1 MNYDSIKSRINQF
14 KTNNDL
20 DENIYNKILND
31 LDELYKI
38 KSNAFIQITSNQ
50 YILNEKENFKIYL
63 IGKLLNKSIEENKLK
78 NYEIAYKYIKQIEEL
93 KPSGNYLETKDKLES
108 YIKFNLNIKE
118 GKKLIEN
125 KEFKEAIQYF
135 KKLKETAI
143 NLDQYKIL
151 NQGYELAKT
160 KYFTYLNE
168 EIINLLPKKSEKN
181 CIKKCKDII
190 NKCEFI
196 FKEYQN
202 EKQLKTKL
210 SDIKRQIYIICLEK
224 IIEEKA
230 EKNEDYTN
238 ELNKYRITIE
248 IENMGE
254 NVLSNFIY
262 KVLNKL
268 DSKKKNNL
276 NKNEIRK
283 QKKAILQSTKFDD
296 ISLEIVDYYINII
309 KEINEVDLNEVGE
322 EIKTQIINYNSESNM
337 EHDDPIKW
345 FKSNE
350 NNIKNNNFR
359 GRVFAVFNQVNKKI
373 TEFDIRPI
381 QLISLLFLT
390 KGESKL
396 GGIFLQINTGEGKT
410 LIIQFLAAYLALL
423 GNKVDIISSSVV
435 LADTDADNKDIQD
448 FYKDLGLTSGKAS
461 NDEYDKD
468 IVYGDTLNFEAGIL
482 KEEFKEQKVR
492 YNRPFDCVIIDEVD
506 SISLDNIISMAQL
519 TDSFPGRSCYQYF
532 YYQILICFCQII
544 SESPKITEEKGYKEI
559 IHGQI
564 KKMLIGKIL
573 EEDGKHLKSDLPII
587 YPKSMKENIEES
599 IDPWI
604 DSTIRAFTMTENRD
618 FIVRKNIVLVDHLMT
633 GVIQK
638 NMTLDRGTHQ
648 ILQILFNTKSTFENE
663 NTNFLSNISF
673 FKRYKGNIYGVTGT
687 FGGPNFQ
694 YILRTVYEVK
704 LYKIPP
710 YKTSLLEDKGSYVF
724 IDEQSYKNKILEN
737 IKNMI
742 EKKRSVLLICDSI
755 GKGQEFLDLLNNDY
769 KGNVMKYFT
778 EEDESTV
785 NNILSVGK
793 IIVATNL
800 AGRGTDIKIT
810 DELEENG
817 GLHVL
822 VTFLPINQR
831 VEEQN
836 YGRAGRKGQK
846 GSHMLVMQYNNEYG
860 HLEKDELTVD
870 CIRRKRDKI
879 ELEKIKYLIEND
891 MKFILEKEEIFK
903 KFCYLKNVE
912 CQKFNTY
919 QKLNLQEIWAK
930 IIKSED
936 IEEIKKN
943 FEILQND
950 KKKNKI
956 KNNLIKLKDI
966 INYADNSE
974 KFFTKIF
981 DLEYEY
987 SWAAR
992 LKYSCL
998 LAKEKS
1004 GLFNLNYF
1012 HNQEKSIEEFEK
1024 TKSIIDI
1031 FIGNLSSLSSLNKL
1045 VFSFLKKNEEQ
1056 IKDPNFKTEIE
1067 KQNEVIKIFLET
1079 IKQLIDDNIETIRT
1093 YIQENNEK
1101 NKIEL
1106 SKLLSLEDIIKIS
1119 KLLNLDDKTDIKLFM
1134 DEFGFQSFEVLIIK
1148 KNKTYIGNIII
1159 ISLGV
1164 LETCV
1169 GAVLL
1174 LYSNNPIIFKVA
1186 RYLIREGIKDIIK
1199 GIKATV
1205 DGEELNLK
1213 SFALEKGVSLV
1224 GFALDLALG
1233 GTIDI
1238 GNSVKDRIFNVVK
1251 EECVNLAKTY
1261 ANKYL
1266 ANKIVKKL
1274 INILENKLKSF
1285 LIEPLMDIM
1294 ASEGENIDKCI
1305 QYDIINSNEENKNL
1319 ILNNCDK
1326 IFEEMDNLLDFFGP
1340 LIEFV
1345 KILSNKNNEEKLPKF
1360 LEFLSNFD
1368 YKGLIN
1374 IIDNIRKTIKN
1385 SKICNK
1391 SKNDLYSLIKNFDS
1405 LIDDEKV
1412 DDICKELIECGVINK
1427 NGELNK
1433 KMCQIKGFEQSFIL
1447 TIDKKYLIYE
1457 FNDKKNISNELK
1469 EKLNLI
1475 FSKMNKVNLNNK
1487 KEEIKN
1493 DIYNKLENFIQSI
1506 IERVLELIEDK
1517 ASEKIE
1523 KLYEKYK
1530 NKKKNV
1536 NCDLDFENEEKKIKK
1551 KENED
1556 EEEQIQLS
1564 KKSNSNTINEE
1575 EGNVKLMELNN
1586 EEIKKAKNKEK
1597 KEKSITIVNE
1607 KNYKEFFKETSKFC
1621 LKFGKQAGI
1630 NNIFIPKLMEILS
1643 DFFKKKLKEK
1653 LLPGLFERFDDYF
1666 EMFGEHLII
1675 LEKKYNFKG
1684 YIDTI
1689 IKIIRNS
1696 FHIITGIQ
1704 IFIHPIIKNIINK
1717 IKKGDDIHKILSD
1730 FNQELISKVENEIII
1745 PFKNFI
1751 NEIFGEKGNV
1761 TKYKFFENIIAKGY
1775 KKVKEIGIDKFEKI
1789 KNIYLEKR
1797 KQLCELPN
1805 ELVKKYEDKKE
1816 EIKKKYNEYKE
1827 KIINSIDQKIE
1838 SLDKYNFKIEFKK
1851 INKKL
1856 KTIINEQLNELK
1868 NEAKNKIN
1876 NITSKIQ
1883 KFFDIFIEIID
1894 KILNL
1899 KFEGITNEDKKINII
1914 NHILNFIL
1922 EVETGKIKLKN
1933 KNEKGEEI
1941 QENSKDL
1948 LFKYLSEKLDIKDI
1962 NIKEVIEYL
1971 FKKGLKPIIN
1981 KSLNAAI
1988 NYGQKKYD
1996 EIKQYYQPILKMIQ
2010 SLISML
2016 KEDASKF
2023 LEKFR
2028 EKIDNKIDI
2037 IFEYFLKFINY
2048 IFKKANVLDLYT
2060 LKIEFDYTFKKDLVK
2075 NLKKLKEIAVS
2086 KIIEN
2091 LELEIKKLEN
2101 ECDEKIKEISKIC
2114 SDKINA
2120 LVDKYENKLFGCINK
2135 IIIDEN
2141 KNSNIKKQIKSD
2153 KITEDNK
2160 IETKKNEINF
2170 NQRNDIIINSKLDK
2184 NDNSNELINIKNS
2197 EIFGKDLNL
2206 NYNIKPDENG
2216 NNMFWTK
2223 YNSIDDDEDLIE
2235 LVEKVDK
2242 ELKEKDIK
2250 YNIKRSNENKVN
2262 IFTTTYEEDSEE
2274 YLNELYDYYVPLE
2287 KEKKKDNN
2295 DNLNLENSIYNLD
2308 NKDYLNKKSDN
2319 KDIATKEVNENSI
2332 NDISD
2337 INNGEIKENESI
2349 NNFQYTFLTE
2359 STKEESF
2366 ILDDN
2371 NKTEN
2376 FKEIGKSKN
2385 EKNDSFNI
2393 NEKKEIMDSN
2403 KVNLN
2408 SESSNKIENNES
2420 NNDISKTNELSQKK
2434 LSGQIK
2440 GDKFDNI
2447 FAKIE
2452 NFKEKELNFIQSDN
2466 VKNTC
2471 KKLDKHLIK
2480 IANSKN
2486 TEIVMNFVD
2495 KFDGKKYNGY
2505 LDKFKSYSD
2514 LLDSKSKE
2522 QFRDNAKKLL
2532 QDEIFNLYEKYMEP
2546 KLKEFAIE
2554 FANKIVD
2561 KIGEKITKKK

>member
-1 MNYDSIKSRINQF
+1 M
-14 KTNNDL
+14 
-20 DENIYNKILND
+20 E
-31 LDELYKI
+31 
-38 KSNAFIQITSNQ
+38 
-50 YILNEKENFKIYL
+50 
-63 IGKLLNKSIEENKLK
+63 
-78 NYEIAYKYIKQIEEL
+78 
-93 KPSGNYLETKDKLES
+93 
-108 YIKFNLNIKE
+108 
-118 GKKLIEN
+118 
-125 KEFKEAIQYF
+125 
-135 KKLKETAI
+135 
-143 NLDQYKIL
+143 
-151 NQGYELAKT
+151 
-160 KYFTYLNE
+160 
-168 EIINLLPKKSEKN
+168 
-181 CIKKCKDII
+181 
-190 NKCEFI
+190 
-196 FKEYQN
+196 
-202 EKQLKTKL
+202 
-210 SDIKRQIYIICLEK
+210 
-224 IIEEKA
+224 
-230 EKNEDYTN
+230 
-238 ELNKYRITIE
+238 
-248 IENMGE
+248 
-254 NVLSNFIY
+254 
-262 KVLNKL
+262 
-268 DSKKKNNL
+268 
-276 NKNEIRK
+276 
-283 QKKAILQSTKFDD
+283 STKFDN

-309 KEINEVDLNEVGE
+309 KEINEADLNEVGE
-322 EIKTQIINYNSESNM
+322 EIKTQIINFNNESNLD
-337 EHDDPIKW
+337 HDDPINW
-345 FKSNE
+345 FKCNK

-359 GRVFAVFNQVNKKI
+359 GRVFAVFNQVNKAI
-373 TEFDIRPI
+373 TQYDIRPI

-390 KGESKL
+390 KGEAKL

-423 GNKVDIISSSVV
+423 GNKVDIISSSIS
-435 LADTDADNKDIQD
+435 LADEDADNKEIKA
-448 FYKDLGLTSGKAS
+448 FYEFLGLTSGKAS

-482 KEEFKEQKVR
+482 KEEFKEQEVR
-492 YNRPFDCVIIDEVD
+492 HKRPFDCVIVDEVD

-532 YYQILICFCQII
+532 YLQILICFCQII
-544 SESPKITEEKGYKEI
+544 SDSPKITEQKGYKEI

-564 KKMLIGKIL
+564 KNMLIGKIL
-573 EEDGKHLKSDLPII
+573 EEDGKHLKSELPII

-604 DSTIRAFTMTENRD
+604 DSTIRAFTMNENKE
-618 FIVRKNIVLVDHLMT
+618 FIIRKNIVLVDHLMT
-633 GVIQK
+633 GVVQK
-638 NMTLDRGTHQ
+638 NMTLDRGCHQ
-648 ILQILFNTKSTFENE
+648 ILQILFNTKSTYENE

-687 FGGPNFQ
+687 FGGANFQ

-710 YKTSLLEDKGSYVF
+710 YKTSLLEDKGSFVF
-724 IDEQSYKNKILEN
+724 IDEQNYKNKILES
-737 IKNMI
+737 IKNII
-742 EKKRSVLLICDSI
+742 EKKRSVLLICISI
-755 GKGQEFLDLLNNDY
+755 GKGQEFFDILNNDY

-778 EEDESTV
+778 QEDESTI

-810 DELEENG
+810 DELEQNG
-817 GLHVL
+817 GLHVI

-836 YGRAGRKGQK
+836 YGRAGRKGQR
-846 GSHMLVMQYNNEYG
+846 GSHMLVMLYNNEYG
-860 HLEKDELTVD
+860 YLEKDELTID
-870 CIRRKRDKI
+870 CIRQKRDKI
-879 ELEKIKYLIEND
+879 ELENIKYLIDND
-891 MKFILEKEEIFK
+891 MKFILEKEEVFK

-912 CQKFNTY
+912 CKNFNTY

-966 INYADNSE
+966 ITYADDSE

-1004 GLFNLNYF
+1004 GIFNFNYF
-1012 HNQEKSIEEFEK
+1012 SKQEKSIEEFEK

-1067 KQNEVIKIFLET
+1067 KQNDVIKIFLET
-1079 IKQLIDDNIETIRT
+1079 IKQLIDDNLETIRT
-1093 YIQENNEK
+1093 YIQENNKK

-1106 SKLLSLEDIIKIS
+1106 SKLLSIEDIIKIS

-1134 DEFGFQSFEVLIIK
+1134 DEFGFQNFEVLIIK

-1169 GAVLL
+1169 GAILL
-1174 LYSNNPIIFKVA
+1174 FYSSNPIIFKAA
-1186 RYLIREGIKDIIK
+1186 RFLIREGIKDIIK
-1199 GIKATV
+1199 GVKATV
-1205 DGEELNLK
+1205 EGEELNLK

-1233 GTIDI
+1233 GAADI
-1238 GNSVKDRIFNVVK
+1238 GSSVKDRIFNIVK
-1251 EECVNLAKTY
+1251 EECVNLAKSY

-1274 INILENKLKSF
+1274 INVLEKKLKSF
-1285 LIEPLMDIM
+1285 LITPLMDIM
-1294 ASEGENIDKCI
+1294 VLEGENIDKCI

-1319 ILNNCDK
+1319 ILSNCDH

-1345 KILSNKNNEEKLPKF
+1345 KIISGKNNEEKLPKL
-1360 LEFLSNFD
+1360 LEFLSDFD

-1374 IIDNIRKTIKN
+1374 IVDNIKNTIKN

-1391 SKNDLYSLIKNFDS
+1391 SKNDLSTLIKNLDS
-1405 LIDDEKV
+1405 LLDEEKV

-1433 KMCQIKGFEQSFIL
+1433 KMSQIKNFEQSFIL
-1447 TIDKKYLIYE
+1447 TIDEKYLNYE
-1457 FNDKKNISNELK
+1457 FNEKKNISNELK
-1469 EKLNLI
+1469 EKLNLL
-1475 FSKMNKVNLNNK
+1475 FSKMNKVNLNNR

-1506 IERVLELIEDK
+1506 IERVLEFLEDK

-1530 NKKKNV
+1530 NKKQNLN
-1536 NCDLDFENEEKKIKK
+1536 NCDLDFENDFEEKKVEK

-1556 EEEQIQLS
+1556 EEEEQIQLS
-1564 KKSNSNTINEE
+1564 KKSNSNPNNEE

-1586 EEIKKAKNKEK
+1586 EEIKKAK

-1607 KNYKEFFKETSKFC
+1607 KNSKVFFKETSKFC
-1621 LKFGKQAGI
+1621 LKFGTQAGI
-1630 NNIFIPKLMEILS
+1630 NNIIIPKLTEILS
-1643 DFFKKKLKEK
+1643 EFLKDKIKTK
-1653 LLPGLFERFDDYF
+1653 LLPGIFNRFDDYF
-1666 EMFGEHLII
+1666 EIFGEHLII

-1684 YIDTI
+1684 YINTI
-1689 IKIIRNS
+1689 IKCIRNG

-1704 IFIHPIIKNIINK
+1704 IFIHPIIKNFINK
-1717 IKKGDDIHKILSD
+1717 IKKGDDTHKILCE
-1730 FNQELISKVENEIII
+1730 FNQELISKAENKIII

-1761 TKYKFFENIIAKGY
+1761 TKYKFFEKIIAEGY
-1775 KKVKEIGIDKFEKI
+1775 KKVKSIGIDKYEKI
-1789 KNIYLEKR
+1789 KMFYAGQYEKYKNIYLDKR
-1797 KQLCELPN
+1797 KKLCELPN

-1816 EIKKKYNEYKE
+1816 EIKRKYNEYKE
-1827 KIINSIDQKIE
+1827 KIINSIDQKIK
-1838 SLDKYNFKIEFKK
+1838 SLDKYNLKIEFKK

-1856 KTIINEQLNELK
+1856 KEIITEQLNELK

-1876 NITSKIQ
+1876 NITSKIP
-1883 KFFDIFIEIID
+1883 KYFDNFIELID

-1899 KFEGITNEDKKINII
+1899 KFEGITIIKDKKINII

-1922 EVETGKIKLKN
+1922 EVESGNIKLKN
-1933 KNEKGEEI
+1933 INEKGEEI
-1941 QENSKDL
+1941 KENSKDL
-1948 LFKYLSEKLDIKDI
+1948 LIKYLSEKFDIKDI

-1971 FKKGLKPIIN
+1971 FKNGLKPIIN
-1981 KSLNAAI
+1981 KRINAAI
-1988 NYGQKKYD
+1988 NFGQKKYD
-1996 EIKQYYQPILKMIQ
+1996 EINQYYQPILIMIQ
-2010 SLISML
+2010 SHISIL
-2016 KEDASKF
+2016 KEDASIF
-2023 LEKFR
+2023 LEKYE

-2037 IFEYFLKFINY
+2037 IFEFFIKFINY

-2060 LKIEFDYTFKKDLVK
+2060 LKIEFDYSFKKDLVK
-2075 NLKKLKEIAVS
+2075 NLTKLKENVVS
-2086 KIIEN
+2086 KITEN
-2091 LELEIKKLEN
+2091 LESEIKELEI
-2101 ECDEKIKEISKIC
+2101 ECDEKIKKISKIC

-2120 LVDKYENKLFGCINK
+2120 LVDKYENKLFECINK
-2135 IIIDEN
+2135 ILIYEN

-2153 KITEDNK
+2153 KIKENK
-2160 IETKKNEINF
+2160 EMEPKKDEINLIQK
-2170 NQRNDIIINSKLDK
+2170 NKRIINSKVDK
-2184 NDNSNELINIKNS
+2184 KDDSDELVNIKNNK
-2197 EIFGKDLNL
+2197 IFEKDLNL
-2206 NYNIKPDENG
+2206 NYNIQSDENQS
-2216 NNMFWTK
+2216 NILSIK
-2223 YNSIDDDEDLIE
+2223 YYSIDDEDEDLNE
-2235 LVEKVDK
+2235 LVEKADK
-2242 ELKEKDIK
+2242 ELKEKDLK
-2250 YNIKRSNENKVN
+2250 YNIKRSNEHSTNLIATTYEEDTDEYLNELIEKADKELKEKDLKYNIIRSNENKAN
-2262 IFTTTYEEDSEE
+2262 IFTTTHEEDSDE
-2274 YLNELYDYYVPLE
+2274 YLSELYDYYFPQE
-2287 KEKKKDNN
+2287 KEQKKDNN
-2295 DNLNLENSIYNLD
+2295 NNLNLENSIYNLD
-2308 NKDYLNKKSDN
+2308 TKNYLIKKRDN
-2319 KDIATKEVNENSI
+2319 KDIATKEVNENNI
-2332 NDISD
+2332 NYIPD
-2337 INNGEIKENESI
+2337 INNGGIKEKESI
-2349 NNFQYTFLTE
+2349 NNFQNTFLTE
-2359 STKEESF
+2359 STKEDSF

-2371 NKTEN
+2371 NNKAEN
-2376 FKEIGKSKN
+2376 LKEIGKNKN
-2385 EKNDSFNI
+2385 EKNDSFI
-2393 NEKKEIMDSN
+2393 ISISEKKEIIDSN
-2403 KVNLN
+2403 EVNSN
-2408 SESSNKIENNES
+2408 CESSNKIEDNKTYDNDKKCSEFEKFDKSIGKIIDKKIRTNASKLEQKMINFVKNSKANEF
-2420 NNDISKTNELSQKK
+2420 IQKK
-2434 LSGQIK
+2434 LSGQINR
-2440 GDKFDNI
+2440 DKFDNI
-2447 FAKIE
+2447 FATID
-2452 NFKEKELNFIQSDN
+2452 NIKEKELNFLQSDN

-2480 IANSKN
+2480 IANSKK
-2486 TEIVMNFVD
+2486 TEMVMNFVD
-2495 KFDGKKYNGY
+2495 KFDEKKYNGY
-2505 LDKFKSYSD
+2505 LDKVKSYTD

-2532 QDEIFNLYEKYMEP
+2532 QDEIFNLYEKYLEP
-2546 KLKEFAIE
+2546 KLKELATNIG
-2554 FANKIVD
+2554 NKIVD
-2561 KIGEKITKKK
+2561 KIGDKIAKKK